1 MEKKPMQIDQ
11 VLKAY
16 AAVNVRSITLERQL
30 LADSS
35 DCSGARSGP
44 SFQTG

>member
-30 LADSS
+30 LGRFVRLLGVESS
-35 DCSGARSGP
+35 R
-44 SFQTG
+44 Q